1 MKPPPAREGE
11 GGGGKVA
18 STGRLLLTPNAPLN
32 QVSTLPPEI
41 LLEWAA
47 ELSRRLDRA
56 TALIALGLPDPGF
69 DLLTEEVHQFKCK
82 SCLAYAAA
90 PRSCCGMSTFGR

>member
-1 MKPPPAREGE
+1 MT
-11 GGGGKVA
+11 GKRRRQNCRLQWTPCFYA
-18 STGRLLLTPNAPLN
+18 SPHT
-32 QVSTLPPEI
+32 QVSTLPPEL

-69 DLLTEEVHQFKCK
+69 DLLPKRFTDLIELSGH
-82 SCLAYAAA
+82 AAA
-90 PRSCCGMSTFGR
+90 PRRKAA